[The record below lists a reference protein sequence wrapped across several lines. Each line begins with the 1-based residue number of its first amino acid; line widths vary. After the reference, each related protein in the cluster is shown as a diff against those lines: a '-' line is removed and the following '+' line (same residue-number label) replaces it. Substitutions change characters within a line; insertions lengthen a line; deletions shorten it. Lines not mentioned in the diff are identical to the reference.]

1 MKLITKYFSNL
12 NNNQLKKFESL
23 FGIYSDWNSKI
34 NVISR
39 KDLDNFYLRHVLHSM
54 SIAKFHHFSSGTSIM
69 DLGTG
74 GGFPGI
80 PLSILYPEVNFHLVD
95 SISKKIKVVEDIL
108 KKLNLKNVEIYDDRA
123 ENIDITV
130 NFVTCRAVAPMQTLV
145 SWVGKKV
152 SGVHKPDRK
161 NGLLCLKGG
170 DIYAELK
177 DFNELEVVDLN
188 TYFEESFFESKKLVY
203 LPLN

>member
-1 MKLITKYFSNL
+1 MKLIRKYFSNL

-80 PLSILYPEVNFHLVD
+80 PLSILFPEVNFHLVD

>member
-12 NNNQLKKFESL
+12 NNNQLNKFESL

-123 ENIDITV
+123 ENINITV
-130 NFVTCRAVAPMQTLV
+130 NFVICRAVAPMQTLV

-152 SGVHKPDRK
+152 SSVHKPDKK

>member
-12 NNNQLKKFESL
+12 NNNQLNKFESL

-95 SISKKIKVVEDIL
+95 SISKKIRVVEDIIE
-108 KKLNLKNVEIYDDRA
+108 KLNLKNVEIYDDRA
-123 ENIDITV
+123 ENINITV

-145 SWVGKKV
+145 SWVSKKV

-170 DIYAELK
+170 DIYEELK

-188 TYFEESFFESKKLVY
+188 TYFKESFFESKKLVY
-203 LPLN
+203 LPIN

>member
-1 MKLITKYFSNL
+1 MKLIRKYFSNL
-12 NNNQLKKFESL
+12 NNNQLNKFESL

-39 KDLDNFYLRHVLHSM
+39 KDLDNFYLHHVLHSM

>member
-1 MKLITKYFSNL
+1 MKLIRKYFSNL

-80 PLSILYPEVNFHLVD
+80 PLSILFPEVNFHLVD

-152 SGVHKPDRK
+152 SGVHKPDKK

>member
-1 MKLITKYFSNL
+1 LKLITKYFSNL
-12 NNNQLKKFESL
+12 NNNQLNKFESL

-54 SIAKFHHFSSGTSIM
+54 SIAKFHHFTSGTSIM

-123 ENIDITV
+123 ENIDINV

-170 DIYAELK
+170 NIYAELK

>member
-1 MKLITKYFSNL
+1 MKLIRKYFSNL

-152 SGVHKPDRK
+152 SAVHKPDRK

>member
-12 NNNQLKKFESL
+12 NNNQLNKFESL

-152 SGVHKPDRK
+152 SSVHKPDKK

>member
-1 MKLITKYFSNL
+1 MKLIRKYFSNL
-12 NNNQLKKFESL
+12 NNNQLNKFESL
-23 FGIYSDWNSKI
+23 FGLYSDWNSKI

-95 SISKKIKVVEDIL
+95 SISKKIRVVEDIIE
-108 KKLNLKNVEIYDDRA
+108 KLNLKNVQIYDDRA
-123 ENIDITV
+123 ENINITV

-145 SWVGKKV
+145 SWVSKKV

-170 DIYAELK
+170 DIYEELK

-188 TYFEESFFESKKLVY
+188 TYFKESFFESKKLVY
-203 LPLN
+203 LPIN

>member
-1 MKLITKYFSNL
+1 LKLIRKYFSNL

-152 SGVHKPDRK
+152 SGVHKPDKK

>member
-12 NNNQLKKFESL
+12 NNNQLNKFESL

-54 SIAKFHHFSSGTSIM
+54 SIAKFHHFSLGTSIM

-130 NFVTCRAVAPMQTLV
+130 NFVICRAVAPMQTLV
-145 SWVGKKV
+145 SWVSKKV

>member
-1 MKLITKYFSNL
+1 MKLIRKYFSNL
-12 NNNQLKKFESL
+12 NNNQLNKFESL

-152 SGVHKPDRK
+152 SSVHKPDKK

>member
-1 MKLITKYFSNL
+1 MKLIRKYFSNL
-12 NNNQLKKFESL
+12 NNNQLNKFESL
-23 FGIYSDWNSKI
+23 FGLYSDWNSKI

-54 SIAKFHHFSSGTSIM
+54 SIAKFHHFSSGTSVM

-95 SISKKIKVVEDIL
+95 SISKKIRVVEDIIE
-108 KKLNLKNVEIYDDRA
+108 KLNLKNVQIYDDRA
-123 ENIDITV
+123 ENINITV

-145 SWVGKKV
+145 SWVSKKV

-170 DIYAELK
+170 DIYEELK

-188 TYFEESFFESKKLVY
+188 TYFKESFFESKKLVY
-203 LPLN
+203 LPIN

>member
-1 MKLITKYFSNL
+1 MKLIRKYFSNL
-12 NNNQLKKFESL
+12 NNNQLNKFESL

-39 KDLDNFYLRHVLHSM
+39 KDLDNFYLHHVLHSM

-152 SGVHKPDRK
+152 SAVHKPDRK

>member
-1 MKLITKYFSNL
+1 MKLIRKYFSNL

-130 NFVTCRAVAPMQTLV
+130 NFVTCRAVAPMQTIV

-203 LPLN
+203 LPIN

>member
-1 MKLITKYFSNL
+1 LKLIRKYFSNL
-12 NNNQLKKFESL
+12 DNNQLNKFESL

-39 KDLDNFYLRHVLHSM
+39 KDLDNFYLRHVLHSI
-54 SIAKFHHFSSGTSIM
+54 SIAKFHDFSSGTSIM

-95 SISKKIKVVEDIL
+95 SISKKIKVVDDIL

>member
-12 NNNQLKKFESL
+12 NNNQLNKFESL

-95 SISKKIKVVEDIL
+95 SISKKIRVVEDITE
-108 KKLNLKNVEIYDDRA
+108 KLNLKNVEIYDDRA
-123 ENIDITV
+123 ENIKITV

-145 SWVGKKV
+145 RWVSKIV

-161 NGLLCLKGG
+161 NGQK
-170 DIYAELK
+170 
-177 DFNELEVVDLN
+177 
-188 TYFEESFFESKKLVY
+188 
-203 LPLN
+203 

>member
-1 MKLITKYFSNL
+1 MKLIRKYFSNL
-12 NNNQLKKFESL
+12 NNNRLKKFESL

-130 NFVTCRAVAPMQTLV
+130 NFVTCRAVAPMKTLV

-152 SGVHKPDRK
+152 SGVHKPDKK

>member
-1 MKLITKYFSNL
+1 MKLIRKYFSNL
-12 NNNQLKKFESL
+12 NNNQLNKFESL

-123 ENIDITV
+123 ENINITV

-152 SGVHKPDRK
+152 SSVHKPDKK

>member
-1 MKLITKYFSNL
+1 MKLIRKYFSNL

-145 SWVGKKV
+145 NWVGKKV
-152 SGVHKPDRK
+152 SGVHKPDKK

>member
-1 MKLITKYFSNL
+1 
-12 NNNQLKKFESL
+12 
-23 FGIYSDWNSKI
+23 
-34 NVISR
+34 
-39 KDLDNFYLRHVLHSM
+39 
-54 SIAKFHHFSSGTSIM
+54 M

-80 PLSILYPEVNFHLVD
+80 PLSILYPDVNFHLVD

-130 NFVTCRAVAPMQTLV
+130 NFVICRAVAPMQTLV
-145 SWVGKKV
+145 SWVSKKV

-177 DFNELEVVDLN
+177 DFNELEVVDLK

>member
-12 NNNQLKKFESL
+12 NNNQLNKFESL

-95 SISKKIKVVEDIL
+95 SISKKIRVVEDIIE
-108 KKLNLKNVEIYDDRA
+108 KLNLKNVQIYDDRA
-123 ENIDITV
+123 ENINITV

-145 SWVGKKV
+145 SWVSKKV

-170 DIYAELK
+170 DIYEELK

-188 TYFEESFFESKKLVY
+188 TYFKESFFESKKLVY
-203 LPLN
+203 LPIN

>member
-1 MKLITKYFSNL
+1 MKLIRKYFSNL

-80 PLSILYPEVNFHLVD
+80 PLSILFPEVNFHLVD

-203 LPLN
+203 LPVN

>member
-1 MKLITKYFSNL
+1 MKLIRKYFSNL
-12 NNNQLKKFESL
+12 DNNQLNKFESL

-95 SISKKIKVVEDIL
+95 SISKKIKVVDDIL

-152 SGVHKPDRK
+152 SGVHRPDRK

>member
-1 MKLITKYFSNL
+1 MKLIRKYFSNL

-152 SGVHKPDRK
+152 SGVHKPDKK

>member
-12 NNNQLKKFESL
+12 NNNQLNKFESL

-123 ENIDITV
+123 ENINITV

-152 SGVHKPDRK
+152 SGVHKPDKK

>member
-1 MKLITKYFSNL
+1 MKLIRKYFSNL
-12 NNNQLKKFESL
+12 NNNQLNKFESL

-95 SISKKIKVVEDIL
+95 SISKKIRVVEDIL

-145 SWVGKKV
+145 NWVGKKV

-203 LPLN
+203 LPIN

>member
-1 MKLITKYFSNL
+1 MKLIRKYFSNL
-12 NNNQLKKFESL
+12 NNNQLNKFESL

-39 KDLDNFYLRHVLHSM
+39 KDFDNFYLRHVLHSM

-80 PLSILYPEVNFHLVD
+80 PLSILFPEVNFHLVD

-152 SGVHKPDRK
+152 SGVHKPDKK

>member
-1 MKLITKYFSNL
+1 MKLIRKYFSNL

-130 NFVTCRAVAPMQTLV
+130 NFVTCRAVAPMKTLV

-152 SGVHKPDRK
+152 SGVHKPDKK

>member
-1 MKLITKYFSNL
+1 LKLIRKYFSNL
-12 NNNQLKKFESL
+12 NNNQLNKFESL

-80 PLSILYPEVNFHLVD
+80 PLSILFPEVNFHLVD
-95 SISKKIKVVEDIL
+95 SISKKIKVVKDIL

-177 DFNELEVVDLN
+177 DFNELEVVDLK

>member
-1 MKLITKYFSNL
+1 MKLIRKYFSNL
-12 NNNQLKKFESL
+12 NNNQLNKFESL

-152 SGVHKPDRK
+152 SGVHKPDKK

-177 DFNELEVVDLN
+177 EFNELEVVDLN

>member
-1 MKLITKYFSNL
+1 LKLITKYFSNL
-12 NNNQLKKFESL
+12 NNNQLNKFESL

-54 SIAKFHHFSSGTSIM
+54 SIAKFHHFTSGTSIM

-95 SISKKIKVVEDIL
+95 SISKKIRVVEDIIE
-108 KKLNLKNVEIYDDRA
+108 KLNLKNVEIYDDRA
-123 ENIDITV
+123 ENINITV

-145 SWVGKKV
+145 SWVSKKV
-152 SGVHKPDRK
+152 SGVHMPDRK

-170 DIYAELK
+170 DIYEELK

-188 TYFEESFFESKKLVY
+188 TYFKESFFESKKLVY
-203 LPLN
+203 LPIN

>member
-1 MKLITKYFSNL
+1 MKLIRKYFSNL

-95 SISKKIKVVEDIL
+95 SISKIIKVVEDIL

-177 DFNELEVVDLN
+177 DFNELEVVDLK

>member
-1 MKLITKYFSNL
+1 MKLIRKYFSNL
-12 NNNQLKKFESL
+12 NSNQLNKFESL

-80 PLSILYPEVNFHLVD
+80 PLSILFPEVNFHLVD

>member
-1 MKLITKYFSNL
+1 MKLIRKYFSNL
-12 NNNQLKKFESL
+12 NNNQLNKFESL
-23 FGIYSDWNSKI
+23 FGLYSDWNSKI

-80 PLSILYPEVNFHLVD
+80 PLSILFPEVNFHLVD

-123 ENIDITV
+123 ENIDINV

-170 DIYAELK
+170 NIYAELK

>member
-12 NNNQLKKFESL
+12 NNNQLNKFESL

-80 PLSILYPEVNFHLVD
+80 PLSILYPDVNFHLVD

-130 NFVTCRAVAPMQTLV
+130 NFVICRAVAPMQTLV
-145 SWVGKKV
+145 SWVSKKV

-177 DFNELEVVDLN
+177 DFNELEVVDLK

>member
-1 MKLITKYFSNL
+1 MKLIRKYFSNL

-152 SGVHKPDRK
+152 SGVHKPDKK

-203 LPLN
+203 LPLY

>member
-12 NNNQLKKFESL
+12 NNNQLNKFESL

-95 SISKKIKVVEDIL
+95 SISKKIRVVEDITE
-108 KKLNLKNVEIYDDRA
+108 KLNLKNVEIYDDRA
-123 ENIDITV
+123 ENIKITV

-145 SWVGKKV
+145 RWVSKIV

-170 DIYAELK
+170 DIFEELK

-188 TYFEESFFESKKLVY
+188 TFFEESFFESKKLVY
-203 LPLN
+203 LPIN

>member
-1 MKLITKYFSNL
+1 MKLIRKYFSNL
-12 NNNQLKKFESL
+12 NNNQLNKFESL

-80 PLSILYPEVNFHLVD
+80 PLSILFPEVNFHLVD

-152 SGVHKPDRK
+152 SGVHKPDKK

>member
-1 MKLITKYFSNL
+1 MKLIRKYFSNL

-130 NFVTCRAVAPMQTLV
+130 NFVTCRAVAPMQTIV

-177 DFNELEVVDLN
+177 EFNELEVVDLN

-203 LPLN
+203 LPLY